1 MTIARTM
8 CALALTV
15 VVAGCESDGIP
26 SKSAGSYADAQ
37 SVIRLESRIGGDKG
51 DLAVTAAGTLLGP
64 YLGSD
69 VGKSL
74 SASDRVYAEDAANK
88 SLETA
93 LAGQPSNWSN
103 PETGNAGTFTPT
115 NTYRSYNNLFCR
127 DYVQDVTVKGQSN
140 NNSGTACQTTGGSW
154 RVAIGIPARR
164 AGRAVSRRASPN
176 GRR

>member
-1 MTIARTM
+1 MMIARTM
-8 CALALTV
+8 CALALV
-15 VVAGCESDGIP
+15 VVAAGCESDGRL
-26 SKSAGSYADAQ
+26 SKSAGRYADVQAG
-37 SVIRLESRIGGDKG
+37 IRLESQIGGDKS

-74 SASDRVYAEDAANK
+74 SVSDRVYAEDAANK
-88 SLETA
+88 SLATA

-103 PETGNAGTFTPT
+103 PETGHVGTFTPT

-140 NNSGTACQTTGGSW
+140 NNYGTACQTAGGSW
-154 RVAIGIPARR
+154 RVAIGIPPRR
-164 AGRAVSRRASPN
+164 AGRAVSRRSSPN